1 MSKKECKTVIDD
13 ISELLTGVINGKD
26 VEVSDEF
33 LAEFGGSVA
42 VALKNALTARTN
54 KTRKTKTLYMSE
66 WGRPCRRQLWYDIRP
81 EYKVD
86 KEKISSSNLVKF
98 LYGDILEELVLA
110 LATLAGHEVTDQQ
123 KSCEIDLPNGWK
135 LRGRMD
141 GKIDGE
147 VMDVKSTTS
156 FGFAK
161 FKKGTLAQD
170 DPFGYIDQLG
180 GYVEAENPSGIPAGT
195 KSSFIVID
203 KQLGHLCRMEI
214 EKDVDASPQDIED
227 KRLEFVMD
235 LESSKPPERHFKDK
249 PEGKAGNMRLD
260 TGCSY
265 CGYKEECWKDCND
278 GKGLRTFL
286 YSNGPKFMTT
296 VVKEPNVMEK
306 TD

>member
-1 MSKKECKTVIDD
+1 M
-13 ISELLTGVINGKD
+13 LTGVINGKD

-33 LAEFGGSVA
+33 LAGFGSSVA
-42 VALKNALTARTN
+42 IALKNALTARTN
-54 KTRKTKTLYMSE
+54 KVRKTKTLYMSE

-81 EYKVD
+81 EYK
-86 KEKISSSNLVKF
+86 KEKELISSSNLVKF

-110 LATLAGHEVTDQQ
+110 LATLSGHTVTDQQ

-156 FGFAK
+156 FGFKK
-161 FKKGTLAQD
+161 FKDGKLASD

-180 GYVEAENPSGIPAGT
+180 GYVEAENPEGIKEGT

-214 EKDVDASPQDIED
+214 ESVDPVSVQDVED

-235 LESSKPPERHFKDK
+235 LESSKPPERHFKPK
-249 PEGKAGNMRLD
+249 AEGKAGNMRLD

-265 CGYKEECWKDCND
+265 CAYKQECWKDCND

-286 YSNGPKFMTT
+286 YSNGPKFLVE
-296 VVKEPNVMEK
+296 VVKEPNVLEK
-306 TD
+306 